1 MIQIIDLML
10 FSFSFFFVLF
20 ADCVSFSLQAI
31 MSQESLSLQ
40 FLDVVTILLK
50 YCGPKSNENTE
61 TQAVIVDLV
70 ATLGF
75 FCANN
80 KQNQVSDTFIH
91 SIPIADWF
99 GHSKWLWLCRVAI
112 GNFGISFFFD
122 LVFIERIQQ
131 FLWETI
137 EINWYE
143 CFWRYNSKMGS
154 EWNVPTKWDG
164 NYAYTS

>member
-10 FSFSFFFVLF
+10 FHFCLLIVR
-20 ADCVSFSLQAI
+20 ACVRVSISLSLQAI
-31 MSQESLSLQ
+31 MSEESLSLQ

-80 KQNQVSDTFIH
+80 KQNQVSDT
-91 SIPIADWF
+91 
-99 GHSKWLWLCRVAI
+99 
-112 GNFGISFFFD
+112 
-122 LVFIERIQQ
+122 
-131 FLWETI
+131 
-137 EINWYE
+137 
-143 CFWRYNSKMGS
+143 
-154 EWNVPTKWDG
+154 
-164 NYAYTS
+164 

>member
-10 FSFSFFFVLF
+10 FHFCLLTVR
-20 ADCVSFSLQAI
+20 ACVPCVYLSLQAI
-31 MSQESLSLQ
+31 MSEESLSLQ

-80 KQNQVSDTFIH
+80 KQNQVSDT
-91 SIPIADWF
+91 
-99 GHSKWLWLCRVAI
+99 
-112 GNFGISFFFD
+112 
-122 LVFIERIQQ
+122 
-131 FLWETI
+131 
-137 EINWYE
+137 
-143 CFWRYNSKMGS
+143 
-154 EWNVPTKWDG
+154 
-164 NYAYTS
+164 